1 MKHTLTISIIALVGC
16 AACSS
21 GSRTSGFS
29 ERIIPAEEYSR
40 SIKSAPVED
49 FSIFKIADQ
58 RRALQE
64 QEAAA
69 AAKAGRAADAR
80 GSLEVV
86 ADGEPIAR
94 AYQGD
99 ARYVAQGLQLARSF
113 EAPKTEFV
121 SDGVAVEQGGGV
133 PFRQP
138 LRLPPQLPPGSRSPY
153 AAGQMTGN
161 PSLWPDEAQGAFL
174 FSDFRAFQA
183 MDVITI
189 TINESSEGN
198 KKTKTDTQGSFSLAA
213 GIKEF
218 FGLETKTL
226 TSNNESL
233 NPEELIS
240 ATTSTKFEGEGET
253 NRSGKLKAQISAVIL
268 EVLPN
273 GLMRVEGTKIMS
285 VDNEEEV
292 MVISGLVRPRDVTSQ
307 NQVESN
313 RIANMR
319 VDFYGRGVLAE
330 KQGPGWGAR
339 IFEKVWPF

>member
-1 MKHTLTISIIALVGC
+1 MKRYSMTVSLMTLVGC
-16 AACSS
+16 AS
-21 GSRTSGFS
+21 GSHTSGFS

-40 SIKSAPVED
+40 SIKSAPVENY
-49 FSIFKIADQ
+49 SIFKVADQ
-58 RRALQE
+58 RRQQE
-64 QEAAA
+64 EAAQV
-69 AAKAGRAADAR
+69 AKVAPEADAR
-80 GSLEVV
+80 GRLEVV
-86 ADGEPIAR
+86 ADGAPIAP
-94 AYQGD
+94 AYNGD
-99 ARYVAQGLQLARSF
+99 PRFVAQGLQLARSF

-121 SDGVAVEQGGGV
+121 KDEAVVSQGGGV
-133 PFRQP
+133 PFGQP
-138 LRLPPQLPPGSRSPY
+138 LRPPPQLPPGSRSPY

-198 KKTKTDTQGSFSLAA
+198 KKTKTDTQGEFSLAA

-292 MVISGLVRPRDVTSQ
+292 MVISGLVRPRDVNSQ
-307 NQVESN
+307 NSVESN